1 MKRIALVQQKGG
13 AAKTTLCVHLAVAA
27 EQNGRRT
34 AIIDIDRQ
42 ASASNVWGGAR
53 GEKAP
58 PAASVIAADLR
69 NALEAARSDG
79 YQMVFIDTPPHT
91 APAIGVV
98 AQHID
103 LALVPVQP
111 SILDVATAQD
121 TLVLPRANRV
131 PAAAVM
137 TRAAARTDEEMHE
150 TERAL
155 AALGLPLLMTRVIE
169 RKVYRRALT
178 QGQAVGEFAPSNKA
192 AREIR
197 ALWREI
203 DGLDAAKVE
212 MVAQELA
219 QAEAA

>member
-27 EQNGRRT
+27 EQDGRRT
-34 AIIDIDRQ
+34 AIIDIDPQ

-58 PAASVIAADLR
+58 PVAA
-69 NALEAARSDG
+69 
-79 YQMVFIDTPPHT
+79 
-91 APAIGVV
+91 
-98 AQHID
+98 
-103 LALVPVQP
+103 
-111 SILDVATAQD
+111 AQD

-155 AALGLPLLMTRVIE
+155 AALGLPLLMTRVME

-203 DGLDAAKVE
+203 DGLDTAKIE

-219 QAEAA
+219 QAEAP

>member
-27 EQNGRRT
+27 EQDGRRT
-34 AIIDIDRQ
+34 AIIDTDPQ
-42 ASASNVWGGAR
+42 ASASGVWGGAR

-58 PAASVIAADLR
+58 PVASVIAAELR
-69 NALEAARSDG
+69 DALEAARSDG

-91 APAIGVV
+91 APAIEVV
-98 AQHID
+98 AQNID

-111 SILDVATAQD
+111 SILDVAATQD
-121 TLVLPRANRV
+121 TLALLRANRV

-137 TRAAARTDEEMHE
+137 TRAAARTDEEMLE

-178 QGQAVGEFAPSNKA
+178 QGQAVGEFHPSSKA
-192 AREIR
+192 AQEIR

-203 DGLDAAKVE
+203 DQLDAAKVE
-212 MVAQELA
+212 TVAQELA